1 MPNPASK
8 IYGQLHLVRYNG
20 MEFYLGESKSGLQP
34 EPASLHYLVPPEI
47 LVIPEFTLL
56 EETCPK
62 SLDELL
68 EIMEGVAE
76 LCQRAV
82 VGVAHNRLAHAGKWG
97 TVGEYAEHWQCDA
110 VLEDPGVR
118 GVYLS
123 PQQMMAL
130 SQGQDPAQ
138 GDQSKADMFALGIM
152 LLEMVFGESL
162 GEIFDYE
169 HFEIRLKPLLVKL
182 NTLRQEFGDELY
194 AVFLRMLELD
204 EEQRMDFDELLEAL
218 SVLKGGQHKRAEN
231 TRMETRMESSSYMSN
246 SNSSYSSNY
255 RAPPTTKSPL
265 RKRPTQAYRNDVSP
279 LRGGKFLEKG
289 RTPERGAERSGT
301 GRTPERSNRSPI
313 KRDLRIN
320 TRFDKENGQAG
331 NFTTRSP
338 YKPTLLRK
346 NGVSPL
352 SRR

>member
-110 VLEDPGVR
+110 VL
-118 GVYLS
+118 
-123 PQQMMAL
+123 
-130 SQGQDPAQ
+130 
-138 GDQSKADMFALGIM
+138 
-152 LLEMVFGESL
+152 
-162 GEIFDYE
+162 
-169 HFEIRLKPLLVKL
+169 
-182 NTLRQEFGDELY
+182 
-194 AVFLRMLELD
+194 
-204 EEQRMDFDELLEAL
+204 
-218 SVLKGGQHKRAEN
+218 
-231 TRMETRMESSSYMSN
+231 
-246 SNSSYSSNY
+246 
-255 RAPPTTKSPL
+255 
-265 RKRPTQAYRNDVSP
+265 
-279 LRGGKFLEKG
+279 
-289 RTPERGAERSGT
+289 
-301 GRTPERSNRSPI
+301 
-313 KRDLRIN
+313 
-320 TRFDKENGQAG
+320 
-331 NFTTRSP
+331 
-338 YKPTLLRK
+338 
-346 NGVSPL
+346 
-352 SRR
+352 